1 MSENDYTTYYT
12 DESFRIKVQ
21 RVAKVAV
28 VKVVFAALLLFY
40 MMKDPQVSI
49 KAKVTIMAALG
60 YFILPADAIPD
71 LLPIMGFSDDLGVL
85 LFAISQIRGH
95 LTPETMQ
102 KAREKLHI
110 WFTEID
116 ESKLEKPHGGT
127 N

>member
-1 MSENDYTTYYT
+1 MSKNDCTTYYT
-12 DESFRIKVQ
+12 DESFRKKVQ
-21 RVAKVAV
+21 RVAKVAG
-28 VKVVFAALLLFY
+28 VKVVYAALLLFY

-71 LLPIMGFSDDLGVL
+71 LLPIMGFTDDLGVL

-116 ESKLEKPHGGT
+116 ESKLEKLHGGT